1 MSTPMTSAHKT
12 VTIQGEDGF
21 EATFKI
27 KKLPVLKQASVS
39 KTLATT
45 VLPVINGL
53 KVGMAG
59 ASGASMQ
66 DFLKSALSFDVGA
79 SVEAVCKALGD
90 MDEDKLE
97 ALLLGLLS
105 STSIVTPGGS
115 EEKLDNS
122 QVISYACND
131 DLSVVVKLAMEVI
144 GYCLPFGAKVK
155 SLYGLATKAM
165 SSLSDQMEKA
175 SETATQSAQSES
187 SETT

>member
-1 MSTPMTSAHKT
+1 MTSAHKT

-53 KVGMAG
+53 KVGMVG
-59 ASGASMQ
+59 ASSASMQ

-90 MDEDKLE
+90 MDEEKLE

-105 STSIVTPGGS
+105 TTYLVKRDT
-115 EEKLDNS
+115 EERLDS
-122 QVISYACND
+122 SLFISYACND

-175 SETATQSAQSES
+175 SETATQSGQSES